1 MVFVAALILSLV
13 VASRRYSL
21 VGVCGLLI
29 AVASSC
35 RARALG
41 VPGSHGLS
49 CSPAPG
55 IFPDQGLNPYPLHWE
70 VNSYSLLYQGQP
82 VPCFRCC
89 NPALLDAGTFW
100 SCVVT
105 GPLGPPT
112 CLRACRLDSPRPPT
126 LLLFGGV
133 DAPLQTRGL
142 LSQSRVT
149 SSSRNRLLPPGSC
162 SFLQAG
168 ISGISGTLMRKSEA
182 LLLS

>member
-1 MVFVAALILSLV
+1 M

-55 IFPDQGLNPYPLHWE
+55 IFLDQGLNPYPLHWE
-70 VNSYSLLYQGQP
+70 VNSYSLLYQGRP

-89 NPALLDAGTFW
+89 NPALLDTGTFW

-105 GPLGPPT
+105 GPLGLPT
-112 CLRACRLDSPRPPT
+112 CLQACRLDFPLPQT
-126 LLLFGGV
+126 LLLFTGRRQGDHSSTV
-133 DAPLQTRGL
+133 LRSDVVSCVLMSSGLPSPLQQCL
-142 LSQSRVT
+142 ILKLNSKV
-149 SSSRNRLLPPGSC
+149 L
-162 SFLQAG
+162 
-168 ISGISGTLMRKSEA
+168 
-182 LLLS
+182 